1 MNDSLLYCIPP
12 DKHDMESL
20 KTILGEHP
28 EVAFISLVGVD
39 INGNHT
45 DEKIPVKLF
54 IDDMESVLSGGIQ
67 TDGSSVQLPLI
78 ADISNAKVTLVP
90 DISVNWYVD
99 HNRDLMED
107 FALGTEGDLSEYRPI
122 GTLRIPSTLVHN
134 EEREVGSRVILKNA
148 VDAFKNGVVALV
160 KEHPYLT
167 DYLPIESPD
176 DIAEVL
182 LTSATEMEF
191 YVKTPHEVAD
201 RDRLHTSQELKEQ
214 YWKRTVGPVRTALE
228 DTLLLLDK
236 YGFDV
241 EMGHKEVGGVKPE
254 MEAGG
259 DFSHIMEQLEID
271 WKYSEP
277 MQAADNDRTIRYF
290 IKDVFRQ
297 YGLDVIFM
305 AKPVEGVAGSGKHT
319 HLGAAAKLRNGKV
332 VSLFAAADPE
342 KDYLSPLGFGALM
355 GLLKN
360 YEVINPIANPTTDA
374 INRLKP
380 GYEAPVSIVT
390 SLGPDVQ
397 TPSRNRSV
405 LACVIRD
412 PRKPL
417 ATRFELRSPNPRSNT
432 YLVLA
437 ACLMA
442 MLDGIKA
449 AVGAEKTPAELLA
462 SLSKAEGQEDFYLE
476 TGRVYRAEENIFEDF
491 TAEERDRIFG
501 HTPATAWENINAF
514 DKYPQKT
521 AVLVDGGAFTD
532 LDIESF
538 KSAALDSWV
547 MELHDRIVSELRD
560 RVRRCTQRHDTDDCT
575 DLDRARYEA
584 ILKMKEEIARDS
596 STGTSLLTRLSR
608 ALEVKDH
615 GMASELQL
623 RIMERVQALEAAYA
637 EYSRNIL

>member
-1 MNDSLLYCIPP
+1 MNTERLYCIPP
-12 DKHDMESL
+12 EKHDKKSL
-20 KTILGEHP
+20 KAILGEHP
-28 EVAFISLVGVD
+28 EVAFVSLVGVD

-45 DEKIPVKLF
+45 DEKIPMRLF
-54 IDDMESVLSGGIQ
+54 LHDIDDILGGGVQ

-78 ADISNAKVTLVP
+78 ADISDAKVTLVP
-90 DISVNWYVD
+90 DKTVNWYVD
-99 HNRDLMED
+99 HNEELYVDSP
-107 FALGTEGDLSEYRPI
+107 EGDDVVPV

-134 EEREVGSRVILKNA
+134 ETREVGSRVILKNA
-148 VDAFKNGVVALV
+148 VDAFKKGVRELV
-160 KEHPYLT
+160 KEHPYLLE
-167 DYLPIESPD
+167 YLPLESAD
-176 DIAEVL
+176 DIDEVL
-182 LTSATEMEF
+182 LTSATELEF

-228 DTLLLLDK
+228 STLLLLDQ
-236 YGFDV
+236 YGFGV

-254 MEAGG
+254 MVAGG

-271 WKYSEP
+271 WKYAEP
-277 MQAADNDRTIRYF
+277 LQAADNDRTIRYF

-297 YGLDVIFM
+297 YGLDVTFM
-305 AKPVEGVAGSGKHT
+305 AKPVLGVAGSGKHT
-319 HLGAAAKLRNGKV
+319 HLGAAAKLKSGKV
-332 VSLFAAADPE
+332 VSLFAAKDPE
-342 KDYLSPLGFGALM
+342 KHYLSPLGFGALM

-360 YEVINPIANPTTDA
+360 YEVINPIANATSDA

-380 GYEAPVSIVT
+380 GFEAPVSIVT
-390 SLGPDVQ
+390 SLGPDVH

-412 PRKPL
+412 PKKPL

-449 AVGAEKTPAELLA
+449 CVGAEKTPDQLLE
-462 SLSKAEGQEDFYLE
+462 SISKKDSDEDFYLE
-476 TGRVYRAEENIFEDF
+476 LGRVYRAEVNIFEDY
-491 TAEERDRIFG
+491 TEAERNRLFG
-501 HTPATAWENINAF
+501 RTPATAWENINAF
-514 DKYPQKT
+514 DRYPEKT

-538 KSAALDSWV
+538 KTAAMGSWV
-547 MELHDRIVSELRD
+547 MELHDRIVPELRD
-560 RVRRCTQRHDTDDCT
+560 SVRRCKKLHEEGLGS
-575 DLDRARYEA
+575 DLDELRYEKIRQMA
-584 ILKMKEEIARDS
+584 YEIARDTVS
-596 STGTSLLTRLSR
+596 KTSLLTQLSR
-608 ALEVKDH
+608 ALENKDYRK
-615 GMASELQL
+615 ASELQL
-623 RIMERVQALEAAYA
+623 ITAERVQELEKAYA